1 MKKAACADGMAKRVQ
16 MQKSDRSNDDGD
28 SNSDYCSSLSRE
40 RAMAARIHPFQ
51 EILEQHGEYGYNYSY
66 DVGEKGDNG
75 SAVTAPTSSTKDAAV
90 PSSEESLTLNDLMIQ
105 SQALETRDVW
115 RGLEDAIGREL
126 EEDDDKESAQN
137 SNDAATTEDA
147 AASFSNGAQT
157 TDDAASPSAS
167 EEDEQAVDTRDMWRG
182 LEEAL
187 YEEFAAEFETD
198 EESSTEHTRSNDS
211 ADTNN
216 RQPRPDAEEL
226 MNAEAIENALNND
239 IHEILSENAAIATT
253 ILKDD
258 VRGGAASITD
268 DEEQNHDDENHDDNT
283 RDTIRPGAHLI
294 YPEQPI
300 TAEDSREDDQNEI
313 QQLDDS
319 DVVYDLFHEPST
331 PHPAEVIP
339 EAVRVDLSSV
349 SFDYCANV
357 NSAAVV
363 SQNSQLTLMYYFI
376 VKCYCLTVTS
386 SCLLYTQ
393 SHQVP
398 CRLRP
403 N

>member
-16 MQKSDRSNDDGD
+16 MQKSDRSSDDGD

-40 RAMAARIHPFQ
+40 RAIAARIHPFQ

-90 PSSEESLTLNDLMIQ
+90 PSSEESLTLNDLVKIQ

-126 EEDDDKESAQN
+126 EEDDDDNESAQ
-137 SNDAATTEDA
+137 D
-147 AASFSNGAQT
+147 GAET

-167 EEDEQAVDTRDMWRG
+167 EEDEEAVDTRGMWRG

-239 IHEILSENAAIATT
+239 IDEILSENAAIATT

-268 DEEQNHDDENHDDNT
+268 DEEQNNDDENHDDNT
-283 RDTIRPGAHLI
+283 RDTIRPGAHHI

-319 DVVYDLFHEPST
+319 DVVYDLFHELTT

-339 EAVRVDLSSV
+339 EVVRVDLSSV